1 MRLNKYM
8 ADCGVA
14 SRRACDKLI
23 SDGKVSIN
31 GKIVTVLGTIIDEN
45 NDNVIVEGQRIKLQT
60 KMYYLMLHKPKGYVT
75 TVSDDL
81 ERKTVMEFVKNIPA
95 RVYPIGRLDYDTEG
109 LLLLTNDG
117 NLANKLTH
125 PSNEIPKTYVCRISG
140 GLAKAEI
147 LNLSNGVVIDG
158 KKTAPAR
165 IQVLEADAHN
175 TRVSITITEGRNR
188 QIKKMFEAVGKDV
201 EFLKRVAVGDLH
213 LGGLSRGEY
222 RYLSEDEVNY
232 LMNL

>member
-1 MRLNKYM
+1 
-8 ADCGVA
+8 
-14 SRRACDKLI
+14 
-23 SDGKVSIN
+23 
-31 GKIVTVLGTIIDEN
+31 
-45 NDNVIVEGQRIKLQT
+45 
-60 KMYYLMLHKPKGYVT
+60 
-75 TVSDDL
+75 DDL